1 MNVAGEVRA
10 VRAALRSVGT
20 PARAAGAK
28 AYLNSNPTFL
38 RQRSGDPARRKG
50 ARRSRER

>member
-38 RQRSGDPARRKG
+38 APTRRQSGVKE
-50 ARRSRER
+50 RRSPNA